1 LPSVDKNIDR
11 FSMPEVITNKKKQT
25 KLHPRKEPKK
35 RNFWEHLE
43 KLRWHIVRSLL
54 AATILAIL
62 AFLNR
67 YIIFDSIILAPLNID
82 FPTNV
87 FFCKIGN
94 ILHIEALCFNAESL
108 KIINVSMSGQ
118 FLTHLYISFL
128 AGIILAFP
136 YILYEVWSYVSF
148 VLKIKNK
155 LTTILA
161 ISVGTLL
168 FVAGL
173 LFSYFLIVPLTV
185 NFLGTYFV
193 SGDVQNHVTLGSY
206 IGTIASLVL
215 GVGVIFEL
223 PVFMYF
229 LSKYGLVTPTFLKQK
244 RKYMVVILLVISA
257 IITPPDVI
265 SQVMVCLPLM
275 ILYEISIWVSA
286 WVVGKEQQ

>member
-1 LPSVDKNIDR
+1 
-11 FSMPEVITNKKKQT
+11 MPEVITTKKKQT
-25 KLHPRKEPKK
+25 KLHPKKEPKK

-43 KLRWHIVRSLL
+43 KLRWHIIRSLI

-67 YIIFDSIILAPLNID
+67 HIIFDSIILAPIDAD

-87 FFCKIGN
+87 FLCKIGDLLN
-94 ILHIEALCFNAESL
+94 VDALCFNAEAL

-118 FLTHLYISFL
+118 FLMHLYISFV
-128 AGIILAFP
+128 AGIILTFP
-136 YILYEVWSYVSF
+136 YILYEIWSYVSF
-148 VLKIKNK
+148 VLKIRNR
-155 LTTILA
+155 LTTVLA
-161 ISVGTLL
+161 ISTGTIL

-185 NFLGTYFV
+185 NFLGTYYV
-193 SGDVQNHVTLGSY
+193 SGEVQNHVTLGSY

-229 LSKYGLVTPTFLKQK
+229 LTKYGLVTPTFLKQK
-244 RKYMVVILLVISA
+244 RKYMVVVLLVISA

-265 SQVMVCLPLM
+265 SQIMVCLPLM
-275 ILYEISIWVSA
+275 LLYEISIWVSSR
-286 WVVGKEQQ
+286 VVKVEGRD

>member
-1 LPSVDKNIDR
+1 
-11 FSMPEVITNKKKQT
+11 MPEVITTKKKQK

-43 KLRWHIVRSLL
+43 KLRWHIIRALL
-54 AATILAIL
+54 AAVVLAIL

-67 YIIFDSIILAPLNID
+67 HLIFDEILLAPKESD

-87 FFCKIGN
+87 FLCKLGTYLN
-94 ILHIEALCFNAESL
+94 IDALCFNAEAL

-118 FLTHLYISFL
+118 FLTHLFVSL
-128 AGIILAFP
+128 VAGIILAFP
-136 YILYEVWSYVSF
+136 YILFEVWSYVSF
-148 VLKIKNK
+148 IFKIKNK
-155 LTTILA
+155 LATTLA
-161 ISVGTLL
+161 IGVGTLL

-193 SGDVQNHVTLGSY
+193 SNDVQNHVMLSSY

-215 GVGVIFEL
+215 GVGLIFEL
-223 PVFMYF
+223 PIVIYI
-229 LSKYGLVTPTFLKQK
+229 LSKNGLVTPTFLRQK
-244 RKYMVVILLVISA
+244 RKYMIVILLIISA
-257 IITPPDVI
+257 IITPPDIV

-275 ILYEISIWVSA
+275 LLYEISIWVASS
-286 WVVGKEQQ
+286 VVGKEKIESS